1 MKSAILSSE
10 YGRNFYLL
18 QLLPFEMISS
28 IFSGY
33 VLDDFPSL
41 SEASMSVKDQLELIR
56 NWKMR
61 PDFII
66 NLKVRIWL

>member
-1 MKSAILSSE
+1 MKYFCSLH
-10 YGRNFYLL
+10 GRNFYLL
-18 QLLPFEMISS
+18 QLLLFEMISY

-66 NLKVRIWL
+66 NLKV